1 MKTYFIIA
9 FTLLSAS
16 LMAQDYQQESID
28 YQIKLNADY
37 KTGENSPLSPRDKDM
52 FHALNFYEFNPEFIV
67 EARFEKLDNT
77 EELLLKTSTSR
88 IATYTKYGYLYFTL
102 KGVSC
107 KLLVLSSPSLKDDPE
122 YYNYLSV
129 YFTDQTNGNGSYK
142 VGRYMELRS
151 PLKETVTLNF
161 NNTYNPYCAYS
172 KRYSCPVPPVENH
185 LDVEITA
192 GVQKGFR

>member
-1 MKTYFIIA
+1 
-9 FTLLSAS
+9 
-16 LMAQDYQQESID
+16 MAQDFKQESID

-37 KTGENSPLSPRDKDM
+37 KTGDSSPLSQRDKDL
-52 FHALNFYEFNPEFIV
+52 FHALNFYEFNPDYIV

-77 EELLLKTSTSR
+77 EQVQLKTSTTR
-88 IATYTKYGYLYFTL
+88 IANYTKYGYLYFTL

-107 KLLVLSSPSLKDDPE
+107 KLLVLYSPSLKDDPE

-129 YFTDQTNGNGSYK
+129 YFTDKTNGKGSYE

-151 PLKETVTLNF
+151 PLNETVILNF

-172 KRYSCPVPPVENH
+172 ERFSCPVPPAENY
-185 LDVEITA
+185 LDVFIEA
-192 GVQKGFR
+192 GVKKGFK